1 MELRLTDSA
10 SNFNDY
16 KWTVGI
22 KYLVESLEEDQ
33 EINEDEEDQDIN
45 EVREE
50 MIKDG
55 KEISDKKSATFYNQW
70 V

>member
-50 MIKDG
+50 MI
-55 KEISDKKSATFYNQW
+55 
-70 V
+70 